1 VWFGKKTDKKPST
14 SDVQKIYEYRKYVF
28 APKIFSMLKTL
39 YPDKMKNTVCGLNKV
54 DTWAVP
60 AYAVTKKGLL
70 VGFFPS
76 GNCSILD
83 WAIIPYKSLTPY
95 LEKKYSLSVMN

>member
-1 VWFGKKTDKKPST
+1 MEKKTDKKPSAD
-14 SDVQKIYEYRKYVF
+14 DVQATYEYRKYVF
-28 APKIFSMLKTL
+28 ASKIFSMLQRL
-39 YPDKMKNTVCGLNKV
+39 YPDKMKNTACGLNKV

-60 AYAVTKKGLL
+60 AYALTKKGLL
-70 VGFFPS
+70 LGFFPS

-95 LEKKYSLSVMN
+95 LEKKYSLSALN